1 MPEAAPLQMELVT
14 SLGPVLR
21 FKSMS
26 AQEEVSR
33 LFEFQVIAVSDD
45 PAVAADDLLGTNV
58 AVSIEVADD
67 TKRWF
72 HGIVAGFGIE
82 GVEGRDFSYRLTVR
96 PWAWLMTRSADVR
109 IFQEMSTPDIIKA
122 VFGEYANGT
131 FVDELSGSYS
141 PRTYCVQYR
150 ETDFNFVSRLMEE
163 EGIFYYWR
171 HAEDKHELVLADAA
185 STHVATAGFEEI
197 LYLEDDKALAEAQAI
212 NEWHMR
218 HEIQTGKLT
227 LSDYNFETPST
238 SLKTGTV
245 AGSRAHAEKE
255 HEVYDYPGLYGV
267 KADGDAR
274 AQIRLDEHSARFS
287 RFTGQGNT
295 PGLAAGA
302 LFTLKNHPRDD
313 QNAEYVLLSTQID
326 MQQAGY
332 ESGGDQDT
340 LFLCR
345 FVAQASADP
354 FRPARITRKP
364 SVAGPQTALVVGG
377 GDAGDIE
384 TDEFGRIKVQFHWD
398 RLGEKNAESSCWL
411 RVAAPFAG
419 NGWGMIALPRIGQE
433 VMVAFLEG
441 DPDQPI
447 VVGSIYNAEQKVP
460 YELPANA
467 TVSTVKSRSKL
478 GAAADFNELRFE
490 DKAGEEYL
498 LLHAQKDRLEFVEG
512 TLKSHIGIGDGEGD
526 EHRTVKK
533 DRKEKIEGE
542 HHLHVVK
549 DVKHKLDAKMSLTV
563 VQDIMMKSDATW
575 SLKTAQ
581 DISAESGTA
590 ISFKAGT
597 DLHLKIGSNIGAE
610 GGQNVHIKGG
620 MNVVIEA
627 GMEITLKA
635 GGSFVTIGPAGVSIK
650 GAMVMINSG
659 GAAGSGNGASPVAPT
674 APEEPTDPD
683 LPEDPLTHR

>member
-1 MPEAAPLQMELVT
+1 
-14 SLGPVLR
+14 
-21 FKSMS
+21 
-26 AQEEVSR
+26 
-33 LFEFQVIAVSDD
+33 
-45 PAVAADDLLGTNV
+45 
-58 AVSIEVADD
+58 
-67 TKRWF
+67 
-72 HGIVAGFGIE
+72 
-82 GVEGRDFSYRLTVR
+82 
-96 PWAWLMTRSADVR
+96 
-109 IFQEMSTPDIIKA
+109 
-122 VFGEYANGT
+122 
-131 FVDELSGSYS
+131 
-141 PRTYCVQYR
+141 
-150 ETDFNFVSRLMEE
+150 
-163 EGIFYYWR
+163 
-171 HAEDKHELVLADAA
+171 
-185 STHVATAGFEEI
+185 VATAGFEEI

-212 NEWHMR
+212 NDWHMR

-345 FVAQASADP
+345 FVAQSSADP